1 MLVEHRA
8 YFRTVVPQLLP
19 YRIGAITE
27 AAGRH
32 ITPRQITGAI
42 RGYRFS
48 FSRKSICR
56 PIGLARRVTEDL
68 RKRQTDEPPRGPG
81 AHVSLI
87 VVAINDYR
95 LLSTK
100 LSGTHASEVF
110 AEDVDGSRT
119 ALLLAFRLA
128 KYLDQLGSR

>member
-8 YFRTVVPQLLP
+8 YFRTVFPQLLP

-48 FSRKSICR
+48 FSRKSIRR
-56 PIGLARRVTEDL
+56 PIGLARRVTEAL

-100 LSGTHASEVF
+100 LSGTLAIEVF
-110 AEDVDGSRT
+110 EADVDGSGMR
-119 ALLLAFRLA
+119 LLLVFRLG
-128 KYLDQLGSR
+128 KYLNQLGPL

>member
-8 YFRTVVPQLLP
+8 YFRTVFPQLLP

-42 RGYRFS
+42 RGHRFS
-48 FSRKSICR
+48 FSRKSIRR

-81 AHVSLI
+81 AHVSFI
-87 VVAINDYR
+87 VLALNDHR
-95 LLSTK
+95 LPSTN
-100 LSGTHASEVF
+100 LPATLPTE
-110 AEDVDGSRT
+110 
-119 ALLLAFRLA
+119 
-128 KYLDQLGSR
+128 

>member
-8 YFRTVVPQLLP
+8 YFRTVFPQLLP

-42 RGYRFS
+42 RGCRFS

-68 RKRQTDEPPRGPG
+68 KKRQTDDPQRGPG

-87 VVAINDYR
+87 VGTINDYR
-95 LLSTK
+95 LLSTT
-100 LSGTHASEVF
+100 LSGALALDLF
-110 AEDVDGSRT
+110 AHP
-119 ALLLAFRLA
+119 L
-128 KYLDQLGSR
+128 